1 MYMQQS
7 APLLRADTPCY
18 REKNMAKLNV
28 SQAARAAGVARITI
42 QRYIKK
48 GKLTCDT
55 NGAGNKLIDP
65 AELIR
70 VFGDL
75 KSDGDTP
82 DAMQQESGKLQQD
95 TPGQVQVLQEKVLLL
110 EGQIDDLK
118 KDKEDWKRDKGLFQA
133 RETDL
138 LDIIKHQTRLLDV
151 PEPQKPTHTSQ
162 EAVNQPDAISE
173 IQDTTS
179 QSSEAVSEND
189 ETDEPVE
196 KKKGFFGRIF
206 RKSS

>member
-1 MYMQQS
+1 
-7 APLLRADTPCY
+7 
-18 REKNMAKLNV
+18 MAKLNV

-82 DAMQQESGKLQQD
+82 DAVQQESGKLQQD

-118 KDKEDWKRDKGLFQA
+118 KDKEDWKQDKGYFQA
-133 RETDL
+133 RETEL
-138 LDIIKHQTRLLDV
+138 LDIITHQTRLL
-151 PEPQKPTHTSQ
+151 PAPQPQEPTSSSQ
-162 EAVNQPDAISE
+162 EGVSQAQNVTSE
-173 IQDTTS
+173 TQDTTS
-179 QSSEAVSEND
+179 QPSEAVSETD

-196 KKKGFFGRIF
+196 KKKGFFRRIF
-206 RKSS
+206 RKGS